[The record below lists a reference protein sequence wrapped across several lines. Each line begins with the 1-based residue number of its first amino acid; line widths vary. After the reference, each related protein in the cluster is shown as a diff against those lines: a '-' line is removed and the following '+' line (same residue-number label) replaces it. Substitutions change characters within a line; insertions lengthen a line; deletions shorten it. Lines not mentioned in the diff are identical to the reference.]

1 MTTAEEKALGLLS
14 ANDPA
19 IDGYVG
25 FSSVYPFSYSP
36 TAAPAP
42 NQFYFVGVVEHEI
55 SEVLGRSSLL
65 GDGIDGTTS
74 YSIMDLFR
82 YSAPNIRDLT
92 VTPPGPYTSAYFSI
106 NNGNTNLDNW
116 STDPNGDI
124 GDWSASAGA
133 DAFLAFNPS
142 GQIDG
147 ITSTDLTLMN
157 VLGWD
162 SRLSNTV
169 ISNETANISAG
180 QTISGATV
188 LNGGVLDIL
197 SGGFALG
204 TTDSGGADII
214 SGGTAS
220 STTIS
225 SSGIEAVF
233 NGGRSIS
240 ATVLA
245 GGVQYVLSG
254 GVASG
259 TTDIGGADVALAG
272 GIESGARIS
281 AGGREVVSSGGRSI
295 SATVLAGGVQYV
307 LSGGVASGTTDSGG
321 ADIVLAGGTE
331 SSARV
336 SSGSTEVASSGGTLL
351 STTVLNGGVQYVLSG
366 GVASG
371 TTDIGG
377 ADIVL
382 AGGRESSTRV
392 SSGGIEVASSG
403 GTLLSTTVLNG
414 GVQYVLAG
422 GTASG
427 TTANGGNEQ
436 VLSGGTISDT
446 TVSNGG
452 YLVVFAGGTINGATI
467 SGATIEIASGGLTGS
482 NAISYGGGAALILDA
497 AVSFG
502 GKIAGLALGDYL
514 DLRDVAFSS
523 STTFGYSG
531 NTASGTLT
539 VSDGAH
545 TANIALLG
553 QYVAA
558 NFNLASDGHG
568 GTLVSDPPVIAAAD
582 QQHFLA
588 QPLHG

>member
-1 MTTAEEKALGLLS
+1 
-14 ANDPA
+14 
-19 IDGYVG
+19 
-25 FSSVYPFSYSP
+25 
-36 TAAPAP
+36 
-42 NQFYFVGVVEHEI
+42 
-55 SEVLGRSSLL
+55 
-65 GDGIDGTTS
+65 
-74 YSIMDLFR
+74 MDLFR

-92 VTPPGPYTSAYFSI
+92 ITPPGPYTSAYFSI

-188 LNGGVLDIL
+188 LSGGVLDIL

-233 NGGRSIS
+233 NG
-240 ATVLA
+240 A
-245 GGVQYVLSG
+245 
-254 GVASG
+254 
-259 TTDIGGADVALAG
+259 
-272 GIESGARIS
+272 
-281 AGGREVVSSGGRSI
+281 RSI

-321 ADIVLAGGTE
+321 ADVALAGGTE

-336 SSGSTEVASSGGTLL
+336 SSGGTEVASSGGTLL
-351 STTVLNGGVQYVLSG
+351 FTTVINGGVQYVLSG
-366 GVASG
+366 GLASG
-371 TTDIGG
+371 TTDSGG

-382 AGGRESSTRV
+382 AGGRESSARV
-392 SSGGIEVASSG
+392 SSGGTEVASSG

-452 YLVVFAGGTINGATI
+452 YLVVSAGGTINGATI
-467 SGATIEIASGGLTGS
+467 NGATMEIASGGLAGS
-482 NAISYGGGAALILDA
+482 NTISYGGGAALILDA

-502 GKIAGLALGDYL
+502 GKIAGFALGDYL

-523 STTFGYSG
+523 STTFGFSG
-531 NTASGTLT
+531 DTASGTLT

-582 QQHFLA
+582 QQTFLA